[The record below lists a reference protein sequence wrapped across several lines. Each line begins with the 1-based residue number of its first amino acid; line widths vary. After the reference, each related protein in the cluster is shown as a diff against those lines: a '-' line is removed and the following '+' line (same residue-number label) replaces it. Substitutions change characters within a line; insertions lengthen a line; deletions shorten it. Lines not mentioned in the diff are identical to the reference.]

1 MNTKTKMGTGAG
13 NASRPELDEASVK
26 GASEVAK
33 KLPLFGH
40 VVWLYTQ
47 SPASRYYFIQDMESR
62 VLPALV
68 LDQCK
73 VYLQTSG
80 GSLPIAYVSWAYLS
94 PDAEER
100 FLATQRIAPSDWKS
114 GENLWLIDVLA
125 PFGGEQ
131 AILKELFNDELKN
144 REVFL
149 LYPSSGGGLQ
159 KKSLSEL
166 IGSESEA
173 GAAADQD
180 ERIKH

>member
-1 MNTKTKMGTGAG
+1 METKMDTEA
-13 NASRPELDEASVK
+13 ASTTQPGLDESSVK

-68 LDQCK
+68 LEQCK
-73 VYLQTSG
+73 LYLQTTG

-94 PDAEER
+94 AEAEEK
-100 FLATQRIAPSDWKS
+100 FLASQKIAPSDWKS
-114 GENLWLIDVLA
+114 GKNLWLVDVLA

-131 AILKELFNDELKN
+131 AILKELFNDELKGQ
-144 REVFL
+144 EVYL
-149 LYPSSGGGLQ
+149 LYPSSEGGLQ
-159 KKSLSEL
+159 KKALSEL
-166 IGSESEA
+166 IRAESEA
-173 GAAADQD
+173 VSSVVQD
-180 ERIKH
+180 EKI

>member
-1 MNTKTKMGTGAG
+1 MDTKEVNTTQPGI
-13 NASRPELDEASVK
+13 DEKSVQ

-62 VLPALV
+62 VLPPIILE
-68 LDQCK
+68 QCK
-73 VYLQTSG
+73 LYLQTSG

-94 PDAEER
+94 PEVEEKY
-100 FLATQRIAPSDWKS
+100 LATQRIAPSDWKS

-131 AILKELFNDELKN
+131 AILKELFHDELKD
-144 REVFL
+144 REVYL
-149 LYPSSGGGLQ
+149 LYPSPQGGLQ

-166 IGSESEA
+166 IASNSD
-173 GAAADQD
+173 GAVSANQD
-180 ERIKH
+180 ENIKH

>member
-1 MNTKTKMGTGAG
+1 MDKNSESINSEKPSSEMDQKAI
-13 NASRPELDEASVK
+13 E

-47 SPASRYYFIQDMESR
+47 SATNRYYFIQDMESR
-62 VLPALV
+62 VLPALI

-73 VYLQTSG
+73 VYLQSTG

-94 PDAEER
+94 AEAEEK
-100 FLATQRIAPSDWKS
+100 FIATQKIAPSDWKS
-114 GENLWLIDVLA
+114 GDNLWLVDVLA

-131 AILKELFNDELKN
+131 PILKELFKGELADK
-144 REVFL
+144 EVFL
-149 LYPSSGGGLQ
+149 LYPSAQGGLQ

-166 IGSESEA
+166 VTEA
-173 GAAADQD
+173 STAV
-180 ERIKH
+180 KH